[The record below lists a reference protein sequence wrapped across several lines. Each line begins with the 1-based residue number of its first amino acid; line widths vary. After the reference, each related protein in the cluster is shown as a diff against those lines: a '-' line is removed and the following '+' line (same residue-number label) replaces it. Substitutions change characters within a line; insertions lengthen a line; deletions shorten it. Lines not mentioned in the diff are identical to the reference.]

1 MTGRHFPDGRASRAV
16 LIGTGR
22 FTDPHLP
29 DLPAVGANLS
39 ALRDVLTDP
48 EHGLLAP
55 EHCLAVADPADA
67 SAVGAALSWAAQ
79 EATDLLLVY
88 YAGHGLQ
95 DDLGRLHLSLPQ
107 TDADPE
113 QVPYSAVS
121 IELIKNRV
129 GGALADSRVL
139 LLDCCFSGQAVS
151 AMSEPTGLALGQ
163 TEVAG
168 TYTLTSTTSTA
179 PSHAPEGERHTAF
192 TGALLDALGRPEPLT
207 LDDIHLHVDRA
218 LHRRGL
224 PRPRRRSVGTTGSLA
239 LVRGG
244 AGAARAPGAASAG
257 GAGPAG
263 GERRPSGDRPWHS
276 GNRSADPDGDA
287 QAPVTGKAPTSA
299 PTTAPATGT
308 AKATATATAGHII
321 KVALTTLAA
330 LAALI
335 LAVQFFQSRI
345 AGYWEDSER
354 RPSDD
359 QRGNATADGT
369 GTSDQDENQ
378 DQGKDQGKDQEKP
391 GPSDSGDPAAP
402 KPAFKAVVEDRE
414 LALPAPSGSSSS
426 GPGVD
431 YDGPQVDTQD
441 ADYDNDE
448 LLISSVSERDGWEF
462 TTTTGKSAGRS
473 PEECLR
479 AAQTNPLP
487 SEIPGEQFTDHI
499 EVGDL
504 LCTRTT
510 KGRLALLEI
519 TALTPN
525 TSQYDDLPSATG
537 KLTVWTEQK

>member
-1 MTGRHFPDGRASRAV
+1 M
-16 LIGTGR
+16 LIGSGR
-22 FTDPHLP
+22 FVDPRLP

-39 ALRDVLTDP
+39 ALRDALTDP
-48 EHGLLAP
+48 VHGLLDP
-55 EHCLAVADPADA
+55 EHCRVVADPADA
-67 SAVGAALSWAAQ
+67 SAVGAALSWASQ

-151 AMSEPTGLALGQ
+151 AMSEPAGLALGQ
-163 TEVAG
+163 TEVTG

-207 LDDIHLHVDRA
+207 LDEIHLHVDRA
-218 LHRRGL
+218 LHGRGL

-244 AGAARAPGAASAG
+244 VGAARAP
-257 GAGPAG
+257 
-263 GERRPSGDRPWHS
+263 GDRPWHS
-276 GNRSADPDGDA
+276 GNRTA
-287 QAPVTGKAPTSA
+287 APASA
-299 PTTAPATGT
+299 PSSHPKAPATAT
-308 AKATATATAGHII
+308 AKATATAGHIL
-321 KVALTTLAA
+321 KLA
-330 LAALI
+330 LAAIAALVALI
-335 LAVQFFQSRI
+335 LVVQFFQSRI
-345 AGYWEDSER
+345 ASYWEDSEG

-359 QRGNATADGT
+359 TRANATAEDAEA
-369 GTSDQDENQ
+369 SDQAKG
-378 DQGKDQGKDQEKP
+378 QGKP
-391 GPSDSGDPAAP
+391 GPSGRDGTAAP
-402 KPAFKAVVEDRE
+402 KPSFRTVVEDRE
-414 LALPAPSGSSSS
+414 LALPAPAGSSSS
-426 GPGVD
+426 GGGVD
-431 YDGPQVDTQD
+431 YDGPRVNTQD

-473 PEECLR
+473 PQECLR

-519 TALTPN
+519 TGLTPN
-525 TSQYDDLPSATG
+525 TSQYGDLPSATG
-537 KLTVWTEQK
+537 KLTVWAEQQ